1 MTTISIRPLVE
12 DDWPAVWNIMQP
24 VIRSGESY
32 PYAMDMNSDG
42 GRHMW
47 IELTDAAYVAQDDSG
62 QILGT
67 YYIKPNQPTLGAHVA
82 NCGYLVAEAARGQG
96 VATKLCIHSEKEAVR
111 LGYRAMQFN
120 LVVASNTASVKLWTK
135 MGYEKVG
142 VLTGAFLHARLGYVD
157 AIVMYKVLVS

>member
-1 MTTISIRPLVE
+1 MSEISIRPFVE
-12 DDWPAVWNIMQP
+12 EDWPAVWKIMEP
-24 VIRSGESY
+24 IIRSGESY
-32 PYAMDMNSDG
+32 PYAMDMTSDG
-42 GRHMW
+42 ARHMW
-47 IELTDAAYVAQDDSG
+47 IEVTEAAYVAHDDNG
-62 QILGT
+62 QIIGT

-96 VATKLCIHSEKEAVR
+96 VATNLCLHSENEAVR
-111 LGYRAMQFN
+111 LGYRAIQFN

-142 VLTGAFLHARLGYVD
+142 VLTGAFLHAKLGYVD